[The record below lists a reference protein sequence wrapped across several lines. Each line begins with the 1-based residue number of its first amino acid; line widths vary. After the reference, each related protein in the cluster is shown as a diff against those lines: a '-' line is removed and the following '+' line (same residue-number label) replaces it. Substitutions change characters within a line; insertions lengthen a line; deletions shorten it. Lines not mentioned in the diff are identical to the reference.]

1 MKPLGLSQNQL
12 VRDLRVPPRRIH
24 EIVHGHRALTPDTAL
39 RLSRYFGT
47 SSRFWLGLQ
56 VDYDLEEKEQ
66 TVGKEIELEVEPRS
80 AA

>member
-12 VRDLRVPPRRIH
+12 ARDLRVPPRRIN
-24 EIVHGHRALTPDTAL
+24 EIFHGRRSVTPDTAL
-39 RLSRYFGT
+39 RWSRYFGT

-56 VDYDLEEKEQ
+56 VDYDLEETERA
-66 TVGKEIELEVEPRS
+66 TGREIEREVEPRS